1 MLLVNWFEEEVGDS
15 LDSAGES
22 NLAAVLGGGGVEL
35 NYVFGNAVGKGVKPV
50 IIAC

>member
-1 MLLVNWFEEEVGDS
+1 MLLVNWFEEDVGDI

-22 NLAAVLGGGGVEL
+22 NLAAVLGGGVEL
-35 NYVFGNAVGKGVKPV
+35 NYVFGNALGKGVKSV